1 MALSSSSSSLLR
13 RLLGS
18 TPLSSSSS
26 LVLRAAFCSSGSF
39 PNLPPP
45 SSIFG
50 DDTEVT
56 NVPPLT
62 TPKLFVSGLSRL
74 TTDEKLKSAFAP
86 FGQVLEGKA
95 CFTSKVFVN
104 VHSSS
109 QLAVTCLSPC
119 AAKVIAD
126 RVSGRSKGFGFV
138 RYGSLEEAE
147 TARQGMNAKF
157 LDGWVIFVDPAK
169 PREQKP
175 APQPDTTSSYTGFT
189 TNKTVG
195 WCG

>member
-1 MALSSSSSSLLR
+1 MALSSSSSTLLR

-18 TPLSSSSS
+18 TPLSSSRSS
-26 LVLRAAFCSSGSF
+26 VLRAAFCSSSTA
-39 PNLPPP
+39 PSPILPPP
-45 SSIFG
+45 STIFG
-50 DDTEVT
+50 DDTEVA

-86 FGQVLEGKA
+86 FGQLLE
-95 CFTSKVFVN
+95 
-104 VHSSS
+104 
-109 QLAVTCLSPC
+109 
-119 AAKVIAD
+119 AKVITD

-138 RYGSLEEAE
+138 RYASLEEAE
-147 TARQGMNAKF
+147 TARQEMNAKF

-169 PREQKP
+169 QREQKP
-175 APQPDTTSSYTGFT
+175 APQPDTASSHAGFT
-189 TNKTVG
+189 INKTVG